1 MPDSLPARA
10 ADASPFHALH
20 RAGELLFL
28 PCVWD
33 TASARL
39 FSALPTVKA
48 LGTTSA
54 GLAAAHGV
62 GDGQQLAPAD
72 LLRAVEAIRAATAL
86 PVSVDLERGYADDA
100 KGVHRFVGE
109 LLDLGVA
116 GINLEDGLPEHGPAG
131 PGRAAAGALAD
142 PAEHADR
149 LAAARAAAADR
160 GLPLFVNARTDVW
173 WHPDATAPHEHFAAG
188 VSRLRRYL
196 AAGADGVFAPGY
208 PARTEPDVPA
218 AVRRLV
224 EAVDGAPLN
233 LLLRPGL
240 PALAE
245 LAGLGVRRV
254 STGSGLYRLAL
265 AEARRA
271 YAAIAGG
278 GASEAVSAESGLPY
292 AELAGLLRADTG
304 AKADSGADA
313 EADDPES

>member
-1 MPDSLPARA
+1 MPSPAPA
-10 ADASPFHALH
+10 PSPFHALH
-20 RAGELLFL
+20 REGELLFL

-72 LLRAVEAIRAATAL
+72 LLRAVEGIRAATAL

-109 LLDLGVA
+109 LLDLGIN
-116 GINLEDGLPEHGPAG
+116 GINLEDGLPESGPSG
-131 PGRAAAGALAD
+131 PGRAGGALAD
-142 PAEHADR
+142 PAEHAER
-149 LAAARAAAADR
+149 LAAARVAATDR

-173 WHPDATAPHEHFAAG
+173 WQPAATAPHEHFEVGA
-188 VSRLRRYL
+188 SRLRRYL

-208 PARTEPDVPA
+208 PARTEPDGPA

-224 EAVDGAPLN
+224 EAVEGAPLN

-240 PALAE
+240 PTLAE

-265 AEARRA
+265 AQARRA
-271 YAAIAGG
+271 YAAVADGG
-278 GASEAVSAESGLPY
+278 PSEAVSAESGLPY
-292 AELAGLLRADTG
+292 AELARLLRAE
-304 AKADSGADA
+304 
-313 EADDPES
+313 EADDDDLGS

>member
-1 MPDSLPARA
+1 MPSPAPA
-10 ADASPFHALH
+10 PSPFHALH
-20 RAGELLFL
+20 RADELLFL

-72 LLRAVEAIRAATAL
+72 LLRAVEGIRAATAL

-109 LLDLGVA
+109 LLDLGVS
-116 GINLEDGLPEHGPAG
+116 GINLEDGLPENGPPG
-131 PGRAAAGALAD
+131 PGRAGGGTLAD
-142 PAEHADR
+142 PAEHAER
-149 LAAARAAAADR
+149 LAAARAAADDR

-173 WHPDATAPHEHFAAG
+173 WHPAATAPHRLFETGA
-188 VSRLRRYL
+188 SRLRRYL

-208 PARTEPDVPA
+208 PARTEPDGPA
-218 AVRRLV
+218 AIRRLV
-224 EAVDGAPLN
+224 AAVDGAPLN

-265 AEARRA
+265 AQARRA
-271 YAAIAGG
+271 YATIADGG
-278 GASEAVSAESGLPY
+278 PSEAVSAESGLPY
-292 AELAGLLRADTG
+292 AELARLLRAED
-304 AKADSGADA
+304 ADGDLAT
-313 EADDPES
+313 

>member
-1 MPDSLPARA
+1 MPAPAP
-10 ADASPFHALH
+10 SPFHALH
-20 RAGELLFL
+20 RPGELLFL

-33 TASARL
+33 TVSARL
-39 FSALPTVKA
+39 FSALPSVRA

-62 GDGQQLAPAD
+62 GDGQQLAPAE
-72 LLRAVEAIRAATAL
+72 LLRAVEGIRAATAL

-109 LLDLGVA
+109 LLDLGIS
-116 GINLEDGLPEHGPAG
+116 GINLEDGLPENDPAG
-131 PGRAAAGALAD
+131 GGALAE
-142 PAEHADR
+142 PAEHAER
-149 LAAARAAAADR
+149 LAAARAAATDR

-173 WHPDATAPHEHFAAG
+173 WHPAASAPARRFEAGAA
-188 VSRLRRYL
+188 RLRRYV

-208 PARTEPDVPA
+208 PARTDPDGPA

-240 PALAE
+240 PTLVE

-265 AEARRA
+265 AQARRA
-271 YAAIAGG
+271 YAVIAAGG
-278 GASEAVSAESGLPY
+278 PSEAVADESGLPY
-292 AELAGLLRADTG
+292 AELARLLRPEDTG
-304 AKADSGADA
+304 NTEDTEDDTD
-313 EADDPES
+313 DDPGS